1 MSSVMTLLVFSVVI
15 AAFLAIVGTAVLV
28 VTCLIIA
35 RMKGVS
41 SGRGTG
47 RGRRP
52 PAAPYRDR
60 DRART
65 SMPPAAG
72 GRRRE
77 DSRPRATSQRRD
89 W

>member
-1 MSSVMTLLVFSVVI
+1 MTLLVFSIVI
-15 AAFLAIVGTAVLV
+15 AAFLAIGGTAALV

-35 RMKGVS
+35 RVKGVNT
-41 SGRGTG
+41 GRGAG

-52 PAAPYRDR
+52 PAAPYRGRDRGR

-65 SMPPAAG
+65 SMPPVAG
-72 GRRRE
+72 GRRRD
-77 DSRPRATSQRRD
+77 DSRPRAASQRRD

>member
-1 MSSVMTLLVFSVVI
+1 MTLLVFSIVI
-15 AAFLAIVGTAVLV
+15 AAFLAIGGTAALV

-35 RMKGVS
+35 RVKGVNT
-41 SGRGTG
+41 GRGAG

-52 PAAPYRDR
+52 PAAPYRGR

-65 SMPPAAG
+65 SMPPVAG
-72 GRRRE
+72 GRRRD
-77 DSRPRATSQRRD
+77 DSRPRAASQRRD